1 MSRTALRYLFIFG
14 IGVLTLVSFVLESKF
29 AAKLG
34 IWWGIFGA
42 GVVFQILY
50 IFGDRFI
57 KQHTG
62 RRVFGGL
69 AGIFALAFKLSWEV
83 FYISYGLSRVA
94 TAAGLL
100 VGGLIALGWFY
111 FWMKSLKHQI

>member
-1 MSRTALRYLFIFG
+1 MSRAALRYLFMFG
-14 IGVLTLVSFVLESKF
+14 IGVLSLGSFFIEARL
-29 AAKLG
+29 AAELG

-50 IFGDRFI
+50 ILGDRFI
-57 KQHTG
+57 KQQTG

-69 AGIFALAFKLSWEV
+69 AGIMALAFKLSWEV
-83 FYISYGLSRVA
+83 FYISYGLSRLS

-100 VGGLIALGWFY
+100 VGGLLALGWFY
-111 FWMKSLKHQI
+111 FWLKAFKGQV